1 MTDGEPSQ
9 TALRLTFAYSGDSIR
24 LVASRAVNMRVPPS
38 DPVDGYQGQ
47 AGFWVE
53 LRDSTGTT
61 IYRRIMHDPIPSY
74 HEVHSPRGA
83 PQAHTPVRNRE
94 GAFEIVLPAP
104 PPGSRIVFFGTP
116 QPPSA
121 PIGEFAQETER
132 TEGPRIGTGPA
143 TEIVSFDLDQVRP
156 T

>member
-1 MTDGEPSQ
+1 MTDGEPTQ

-24 LVASRAVNMRVPPS
+24 LVASRAVDMRVPPS

-47 AGFWVE
+47 AGFWAE
-53 LRDSTGTT
+53 LRDSTGRT
-61 IYRRIMHDPIPSY
+61 IYRRIMHNPFPSY

-83 PQAHTPVRNRE
+83 PPTHTPVANRE
-94 GAFEIVLPAP
+94 GEFEIVVPAP

-116 QPPSA
+116 QPPST
-121 PIGEFAQETER
+121 PIGEPAQERAR

-143 TEIVSFDLDQVRP
+143 SEIESFPLDQVRP

>member
-61 IYRRIMHDPIPSY
+61 IYRRIMHDPIPS
-74 HEVHSPRGA
+74 
-83 PQAHTPVRNRE
+83 
-94 GAFEIVLPAP
+94 
-104 PPGSRIVFFGTP
+104 
-116 QPPSA
+116 
-121 PIGEFAQETER
+121 
-132 TEGPRIGTGPA
+132 
-143 TEIVSFDLDQVRP
+143 
-156 T
+156 

>member
-1 MTDGEPSQ
+1 MTNGEPPQ
-9 TALRLTFAYSGDSIR
+9 TALRLTFAYSDDSIR
-24 LVASRAVNMRVPPS
+24 LVSSRAVDMRVPPS

-47 AGFWVE
+47 AGFWAE
-53 LRDSTGTT
+53 LRDSTGRT

-83 PQAHTPVRNRE
+83 PPTHTPVRNRE

-104 PPGSRIVFFGTP
+104 PPGSSVVLFGTP
-116 QPPSA
+116 HPPSS
-121 PIGEFAQETER
+121 PIGEFAQERAR

-143 TEIVSFDLDQVRP
+143 VEIASFGLDQVQP